1 MGKLYLY
8 EPGFAEDSVI
18 YELKPKEV
26 ARLPKA
32 TLDEVQDKMDEL
44 GVHQVVIDAAN
55 PTVIERVKL
64 RRQVKK
70 LLRRKP
76 NEHQ

>member
-32 TLDEVQDKMDEL
+32 TLDEV
-44 GVHQVVIDAAN
+44 
-55 PTVIERVKL
+55 
-64 RRQVKK
+64 
-70 LLRRKP
+70 
-76 NEHQ
+76 